1 LRDAAR
7 RMTTGMA
14 YSMSSAERS
23 RVLVV
28 EDEPIIRRFLEEGL
42 TDAGF
47 HIITAHNGAVALDRV
62 EEHQPDAV
70 LLDLLMPVMDGL
82 EFLRE
87 RQQQPHL
94 AALPVVVLSAGGLT
108 ALRDAVA
115 LRATAALAKPVDL
128 DVLSAVLDHVLRDF
142 RREPEDPPSTDQ
154 ALRQA
159 VGSCPIC
166 GRTLFSELDPRLVRA
181 DRVAA
186 IYAARR
192 THVMSHTAADLAHE
206 PLRARLLQLPLDRRR
221 ILADWMYH
229 DLRRYWG
236 DRDRRGVYSID
247 EVLHSP
253 ALHRLWHDAA
263 ACGAPGCHHD

>member
-1 LRDAAR
+1 
-7 RMTTGMA
+7 MTTGG
-14 YSMSSAERS
+14 RS

-47 HIITAHNGAVALDRV
+47 QVVTAHNGAAALDRV

-87 RQQQPHL
+87 RQQQPRL
-94 AALPVVVLSAGGLT
+94 AALPVVVLSAGGLS

-142 RREPEDPPSTDQ
+142 SREPAEPLVVDGPHRQ
-154 ALRQA
+154 AL
-159 VGSCPIC
+159 G
-166 GRTLFSELDPRLVRA
+166 
-181 DRVAA
+181 
-186 IYAARR
+186 
-192 THVMSHTAADLAHE
+192 
-206 PLRARLLQLPLDRRR
+206 
-221 ILADWMYH
+221 
-229 DLRRYWG
+229 
-236 DRDRRGVYSID
+236 
-247 EVLHSP
+247 
-253 ALHRLWHDAA
+253 
-263 ACGAPGCHHD
+263 